1 MSTTTGK
8 GDAPFVSAWFTNLP
22 GGRTY
27 LMYRNVNWVAS
38 VDQVRSRSFTDFF
51 FAAGGPPFLLGSGRA
66 MRPLIVR

>member
-27 LMYRNVNWVAS
+27 LMYRNVNWVSSA
-38 VDQVRSRSFTDFF
+38 DQVRSRSFTDFF
-51 FAAGGPPFLLGSGRA
+51 FTAASFPACLFLAARRRR
-66 MRPLIVR
+66 M